1 MSAGAVQRCFA
12 TRAELLRFVLQHINV
27 RFTARVT
34 ARMAR
39 QPDPADETVGLR
51 VVIDEMLPVDAER
64 RLTSA
69 ATLALLA
76 YSATEPQ
83 AAEVMRA
90 AYTGAHTFFTRAFTA
105 ESAIGLYAVITGLQG
120 PLIVGAITPEQAWSV
135 VDAAIAGAA
144 RIGPGVRPALQP
156 PDMTAKT
163 DATGTGPAHRESFD
177 LARLSPMTNTASPG
191 TATGPNRRG
200 SQEPGFGGTSS
211 AASSVTYGSSSG

>member
-1 MSAGAVQRCFA
+1 VPKLVDQDARRRHVADTVVRIIGTRGIEAATVRVVAAEAGVSAGAVQRCFA

-27 RFTARVT
+27 RFTARVA

-39 QPDPADETVGLR
+39 QPDPADEALWLR
-51 VVIDEMLPVDAER
+51 VVIDEMLPVDDER

-90 AYTGAHTFFTRAFTA
+90 AYAGAHTFFTRAFTE
-105 ESAIGLYAVITGLQG
+105 ESAIGLYAVINGLQG

-135 VDAAIAGAA
+135 VNAAIA
-144 RIGPGVRPALQP
+144 
-156 PDMTAKT
+156 
-163 DATGTGPAHRESFD
+163 
-177 LARLSPMTNTASPG
+177 
-191 TATGPNRRG
+191 
-200 SQEPGFGGTSS
+200 S
-211 AASSVTYGSSSG
+211 AETT